1 MKIDNNEFYVLSSGE
16 NMDIF
21 GTVHEAVDELK
32 SSGYEDAEILKFV
45 LGESDKWSIS
55 QVSWKDIGKML
66 LRGSNDETGT

>member
-1 MKIDNNEFYVLSSGE
+1 MKLDNNEFYVLSSGE

-21 GTVHEAVDELK
+21 GTVREAVDELK
-32 SSGYEDAEILKFV
+32 LSSSDDAEILRFV
-45 LGESDKWSIS
+45 LDKSGKWLIS